1 MRYWVAAALCAATMM
16 SACVS
21 QAAEENVALKLNER
35 DREYRNTGTITLRDP
50 ITGALLGSYEF
61 ATGGFGRG
69 SAPFGTYEL
78 GAFRDTNDDP
88 RRIGA
93 RWMIKQLGQS
103 EDGEAY
109 DPRVKGVRT
118 ALELH
123 SAHHFTGTEGCI
135 AVLGGQEVWEEFM
148 RNLHHII
155 EEAGQVVFT
164 LEGNPEAAPPASE
177 PTPVAARHDHDE
189 GPRKRAMHRRDNRV
203 ALGGG

>member
-21 QAAEENVALKLNER
+21 QAADEHVAVKLNER

-50 ITGALLGSYEF
+50 ITGSLLGSYEF

-78 GAFRDTNDDP
+78 GAFRGTNDDP
-88 RRIGA
+88 RRIGP

-109 DPRVKGVRT
+109 DPRVKGMRT

-123 SAHHFTGTEGCI
+123 SAHRSTGSQGCI
-135 AVLGGQEVWEEFM
+135 AVIGGPEVWEEFM
-148 RNLHHII
+148 HNLHHII

-164 LEGNPEAAPPASE
+164 LEGNPDAATPASE
-177 PTPVAARHDHDE
+177 PIPVASSRYRDE
-189 GPRKRAMHRRDNRV
+189 GSRKRTLNRRDNRV

>member
-1 MRYWVAAALCAATMM
+1 MRYWVAAALCAATMT
-16 SACVS
+16 SACS
-21 QAAEENVALKLNER
+21 SPAAADSFAIKLNEQ
-35 DREYRNTGTITLRDP
+35 DREYRNTGTITLQDP

-78 GAFRDTNDDP
+78 GAFRGTNDDP
-88 RRIGA
+88 RHIGA

-103 EDGEAY
+103 EDGQAY
-109 DPRVKGVRT
+109 DPRAKDVRT

-123 SAHHFTGTEGCI
+123 SAHHMSGTLGCI
-135 AVLGGQEVWEEFM
+135 AVLGGPEVWEDFM

-155 EEAGQVVFT
+155 DEVGQIVFT
-164 LEGNPEAAPPASE
+164 LEGNPDATPPAGE
-177 PTPVAARHDHDE
+177 PIPVAAGHDE
-189 GPRKRAMHRRDNRV
+189 GARKHAMHRRDNRV

>member
-21 QAAEENVALKLNER
+21 QAADENVAVKLNER

-88 RRIGA
+88 LHIGK
-93 RWMIKQLGQS
+93 RWMIKQLGQV

-109 DPRVKGVRT
+109 DPRVKATRT

-123 SAHHFTGTEGCI
+123 SAHRFTGSQGCI
-135 AVLGGQEVWEEFM
+135 AVLGGPEVWDDFM
-148 RNLHHII
+148 RNLHHIV
-155 EEAGQVVFT
+155 AQPGRVVFT
-164 LEGNPEAAPPASE
+164 PTGNPAATPPASE
-177 PTPVAARHDHDE
+177 PTPAATGHDHDE
-189 GPRKRAMHRRDNRV
+189 APRKRAMHRR
-203 ALGGG
+203 

>member
-21 QAAEENVALKLNER
+21 QAADESVAVKMNER

-50 ITGALLGSYEF
+50 VTGALLGSYEF

-78 GAFRDTNDDP
+78 GAFRGTNDDP
-88 RRIGA
+88 RRIGP
-93 RWMIKQLGQS
+93 RWMIKQLGQA

-109 DPRVKGVRT
+109 DPRVRATRT

-123 SAHHFTGTEGCI
+123 SAHHFTGTLGCI
-135 AVLGGQEVWEEFM
+135 AVLGGPEVWEEFM
-148 RNLHHII
+148 RNLLHII
-155 EEAGQVVFT
+155 DEGGQVVFT
-164 LEGNPEAAPPASE
+164 LAGNPDAAQPASE
-177 PTPVAARHDHDE
+177 RIPVATGRDHDE
-189 GPRKRAMHRRDNRV
+189 APRKRAQHRRDSRV
-203 ALGGG
+203 ALSGG

>member
-16 SACVS
+16 SCYLSRAT
-21 QAAEENVALKLNER
+21 AETFDIKLNER

-78 GAFRDTNDDP
+78 GAFRGTNDDP
-88 RRIGA
+88 RRIGP

-109 DPRVKGVRT
+109 DPRVKGTRT

-123 SAHHFTGTEGCI
+123 SAGHLSGSAGCI
-135 AVLGGQEVWEEFM
+135 AVRGGPEVWEEFM

-155 EEAGQVVFT
+155 DEGGQVVFT
-164 LEGNPEAAPPASE
+164 LTGNPDAAPPASE
-177 PTPVAARHDHDE
+177 PIPVATGHDE
-189 GPRKRAMHRRDNRV
+189 SPRKPALHRRYGRM

>member
-164 LEGNPEAAPPASE
+164 LEGNPKAAPPASE
-177 PTPVAARHDHDE
+177 PTPVAAHHDHDD
-189 GPRKRAMHRRDNRV
+189 GPRKRAMRRRDNRV

>member
-1 MRYWVAAALCAATMM
+1 MRYWVAAALCAATMT
-16 SACVS
+16 SVCS
-21 QAAEENVALKLNER
+21 SPAAADSFAIKLNER
-35 DREYRNTGTITLRDP
+35 DREYLNTGIITLRDP

-78 GAFRDTNDDP
+78 GVFRGTNDDP
-88 RRIGA
+88 HRIGP
-93 RWMIKQLGQS
+93 RWMIKQLGQF

-109 DPRVKGVRT
+109 DPRVKGTRT

-123 SAHHFTGTEGCI
+123 SAGRLSGSAGCI
-135 AVLGGQEVWEEFM
+135 AVLGGPEVWEEFM

-155 EEAGQVVFT
+155 EEGGEVVFT
-164 LEGNPEAAPPASE
+164 LAGNPDATPPASE
-177 PTPVAARHDHDE
+177 PIPVAVGHVGAW
-189 GPRKRAMHRRDNRV
+189 RKRAMHRRANRL

>member
-21 QAAEENVALKLNER
+21 QAADENVAVKLNER

-78 GAFRDTNDDP
+78 GAFRGTNDDP
-88 RRIGA
+88 RRIGP

-109 DPRVKGVRT
+109 DPRVKGMRT

-123 SAHHFTGTEGCI
+123 SAHRSTGSQGCI
-135 AVLGGQEVWEEFM
+135 AVIGGPEVWEEFM
-148 RNLHHII
+148 HNLHHII

-164 LEGNPEAAPPASE
+164 LEGNPDAATPASE
-177 PTPVAARHDHDE
+177 PIPVATSRDRDE
-189 GPRKRAMHRRDNRV
+189 GSRKRTLNRRDNRV